1 MTGMVGT
8 HEKEWWVLMV
18 RNLHLNIKN
27 KRKIPF
33 LKELFKHME
42 FVEVLEQKTKTT
54 KKKQL
59 LDDIDEAVDF
69 VNKHKAGKV
78 KAKSIQQLLD
88 EL

>member
-1 MTGMVGT
+1 M
-8 HEKEWWVLMV
+8 EQLI
-18 RNLHLNIKN
+18 LHIKN
-27 KRKIPF
+27 KNKVPF
-33 LKELFKHME
+33 LKELLKRME
-42 FVEVLEQKTKTT
+42 FVEIVEQKKAAG

-59 LDDIDEAVDF
+59 LDDIEEAVDF